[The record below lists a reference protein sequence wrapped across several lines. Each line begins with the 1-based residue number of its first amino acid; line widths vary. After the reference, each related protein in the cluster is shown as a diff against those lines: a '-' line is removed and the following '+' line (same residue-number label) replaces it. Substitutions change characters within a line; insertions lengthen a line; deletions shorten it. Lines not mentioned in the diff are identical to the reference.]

1 VTKELGKAR
10 ALTGILAAQS
20 AEMRAKGAALIQQAD
35 RLLCESWNERMWSDG
50 EPIDPSPTIDQAIN
64 GGFPCWKSS
73 VHGAR
78 RRTTSIWQ
86 LLSTRRP
93 PSCTILQAVCAAASA
108 PRTGG
113 VRRRPCSNLIGSCFT
128 PEWRSRLRSQQESL
142 TLAYSNHER
151 TPKVQTATA
160 YLETLNPEQRRAV
173 EHGPAGGLA
182 SPPLLVI
189 AGAGSGKT
197 NTLAHRV
204 AHLIVQGADPRRIL
218 LMTFSRR
225 AASEMTKRV
234 ERIARKVLG
243 DNAGIMTD
251 ALTWAGTYHG
261 IGARLLREYA
271 EQIGLDPAFTIHDRE
286 DSADLMN
293 LVRHEKGFSKTES
306 RFPTKGACL
315 SIYSRCVNAEMPIEQ
330 VIGTSYPWC
339 AGWAAELKELFAAY
353 VEAKQKQNV
362 LDYDDLL
369 LYWAQMVGDAGF
381 ADDIGGR
388 FDHVLVDEYQD
399 TNRLQSSI
407 LLALKPGGRGLT
419 VVGDDAQSIYSFRAA
434 TVRNILDFP
443 NQFSPPANII
453 TLDRNYRSTQTILAA
468 ANGVISLSK
477 ERFTKNLWTER
488 TSGAKPQLVTVRDEA
503 DQARFIVERIL
514 ENRES
519 GTLLKEQA
527 VLFRTSSHSGP
538 LEIELT
544 RRNIPFVKFGGL
556 KFLDAAHIKDML
568 ALLRFVENPRDR
580 VAGFRLLHLLPGIG
594 SATAQRVLDH
604 MAEAADPITALAGIP
619 TPPRTGDDWKGFV
632 ETLGNLRYSEWPV
645 DLERA
650 RLWYEPHLDR
660 IHEDAETR
668 RADLLQL
675 EQIASGYPSRERFLT
690 ELTLDP
696 PDATS
701 DQAGVP
707 LLDEDYL
714 ILSTIHSAK
723 GQEWKS
729 VYLLNVVDGCMPS
742 DLGAGTSA
750 EIEEERRLLYVA
762 MTRAKD
768 DLHLVVPQRFFVH
781 GQHAQGDRHLY
792 ASRTRFIPEKL
803 LGLFERTAW
812 PFVPAGTGAR
822 TAGPGPRVD
831 IGARMRGM
839 WR

>member
-1 VTKELGKAR
+1 M
-10 ALTGILAAQS
+10 LA
-20 AEMRAKGAALIQQAD
+20 
-35 RLLCESWNERMWSDG
+35 
-50 EPIDPSPTIDQAIN
+50 
-64 GGFPCWKSS
+64 
-73 VHGAR
+73 
-78 RRTTSIWQ
+78 
-86 LLSTRRP
+86 ST
-93 PSCTILQAVCAAASA
+93 AAS
-108 PRTGG
+108 
-113 VRRRPCSNLIGSCFT
+113 
-128 PEWRSRLRSQQESL
+128 
-142 TLAYSNHER
+142 
-151 TPKVQTATA
+151 

-173 EHGPAGGLA
+173 EHGVCGNSHVGA
-182 SPPLLVI
+182 PLLVI

-204 AHLIVQGADPRRIL
+204 AHLIVSGADPRRIL

-225 AASEMTKRV
+225 AASEMSKRV
-234 ERIARKVLG
+234 DRIARKVLG
-243 DNAGIMTD
+243 NNAGIMTD
-251 ALTWAGTYHG
+251 ALSWAGTFHG

-271 EQIGLDPAFTIHDRE
+271 DQIGLNPAFTIHDRE

-293 LVRHEKGFSKTES
+293 LVRHERGFSKTES
-306 RFPTKGACL
+306 RFPAKGTCL
-315 SIYSRCVNAEMPIEQ
+315 SIYSRCVNAETELEK
-330 VIGTSYPWC
+330 VIGASHPWC
-339 AGWAAELKELFAAY
+339 SGWAPELKELFAAY

-369 LYWAQMVGDAGF
+369 LHWAQMMSDAAI
-381 ADDIGGR
+381 ADDVGGR

-399 TNRLQSSI
+399 TNRLQSSV

-443 NQFSPPANII
+443 EQFSPKAEIV
-453 TLDRNYRSTQTILAA
+453 TLDRNYRSTQPILSA
-468 ANGVISLSK
+468 ANGVIDLAR

-488 TSGAKPQLVTVRDEA
+488 TSSARPRLVAVRDEA
-503 DQARFIVERIL
+503 DQAHYIVDRIL
-514 ENRES
+514 ETREE
-519 GTLLKEQA
+519 GGLLKQQA

-538 LEIELT
+538 LEVELT

-556 KFLDAAHIKDML
+556 KFLYAAHVKDLL
-568 ALLRFVENPRDR
+568 ALLRFIENPRDR
-580 VAGFRLLHLLPGIG
+580 VAGFRVMHLLPGIG
-594 SATAQRVLDH
+594 PASAQRILDH
-604 MAEAADPITALAGIP
+604 MAEATDPLGALCTFP
-619 TPPRTGDDWKGFV
+619 SPPRAGDDWATFV
-632 ETLGNLRYSEWPV
+632 ETIGNLRYSEWPS

-660 IHEDAETR
+660 IHEDAEVR
-668 RADLLQL
+668 RGDLRQL
-675 EQIASGYPSRERFLT
+675 EQIAVGYSSRERFLT

-729 VYLLNVVDGCMPS
+729 VYVLNVVDGCMPS

-750 EIEEERRLLYVA
+750 ELEEERRLLYVA

-768 DLHLVVPQRFFVH
+768 DLHLVVPQRFFTH
-781 GQHAQGDRHLY
+781 GQHSPGDRHVY

-803 LGLFERTAW
+803 LALFERTNW
-812 PFVPAGTGAR
+812 PVASPGAAR
-822 TAGPGPRVD
+822 GPSQGPRID